1 MADFCQREE
10 ARQILVVAW
19 DMAEKE
25 VKDFFRE
32 AWAEEPGITMLTE
45 DLVVVVVLMEM
56 EEVLVAAEGTLVE
69 AVEIMKATPVGVG
82 EDLTMQ
88 EQISK
93 LNAVTKQ
100 LAMVT

>member
-19 DMAEKE
+19 EMAEKE
-25 VKDFFRE
+25 VKDFFRK

-45 DLVVVVVLMEM
+45 DLVVVVVLMEV

-69 AVEIMKATPVGVG
+69 AVEIMKTTPVGVG

-93 LNAVTKQ
+93 LNANTKQ